1 MGMVGRPRRC
11 PLVCLMESTR
21 KEAVSGD
28 TPSRTGKPLHRI
40 FKDSVETTIRS
51 TQVPYFGLT
60 LNYFLKMD
68 LYIQFRYSF
77 GADLIDFPHLVQRV
91 GELNIQLPLLIPR
104 RRRLP
109 PVPRHFLP
117 CRRLPPGDFAVP
129 AISSCVVAPS
139 PCPAPFPP
147 LVNLALGGRRHV
159 VALLRRP
166 TSLPASLACLPD
178 PARLPPAS
186 ILLC

>member
-1 MGMVGRPRRC
+1 MVGRPRRC

-51 TQVPYFGLT
+51 AQVPYFGLT
-60 LNYFLKMD
+60 LNYLKKMD

-77 GADLIDFPHLVQRV
+77 GSDLLDFPHLVQRV

-109 PVPRHFLP
+109 SGNLLSPPPPPARRFGCTRHFLL
-117 CRRLPPGDFAVP
+117 RRRSLAVP
-129 AISSCVVAPS
+129 HAI
-139 PCPAPFPP
+139 PAPRQPRSRP
-147 LVNLALGGRRHV
+147 AAPVPIQAV
-159 VALLRRP
+159 VG
-166 TSLPASLACLPD
+166 TS
-178 PARLPPAS
+178 
-186 ILLC
+186 